1 MSVKH
6 LRAAMSMVCA
16 LALCVQLAAAQE
28 PTSQD
33 LAQSKSFFKAGASAY
48 EMGDYAAAI
57 QALDAAYRLTPLPA
71 VAFSLAQAER
81 RQYFVSRDRS
91 HLERAIEL
99 YRTYLHAV
107 ETGGRRADA
116 TDALGQLEPLAALS
130 VPSDGAER
138 ELPDAARDRTRLM
151 ISCAVPNAQVSL
163 DDAAPVAAP
172 LIARVM
178 PGLHR
183 IVVSAHGYYPTERSV
198 EAVPG
203 ELLPIE
209 LSLRE
214 QPASVVVHAVPESDL
229 HVDGTFLGRVGA
241 RRRFELPRGEH
252 KLTLSETGHEIA
264 RVNAQL
270 APGEARD
277 IAVDLP
283 QTNQRT
289 TAVTMFVASGGALL
303 VGGVV
308 AALAVDREEVARK
321 IERERAAGNISPA
334 QLAAYDEAKR
344 DRNRWRGI
352 AATSFVVSLAAGV
365 TGLLLYVLDEP
376 DLREPRDAAEVLVD
390 LPLPGSPSASVTG
403 RVRF

>member
-1 MSVKH
+1 MKVKF
-6 LRAAMSMVCA
+6 LRAAMSTVCA
-16 LALCVQLAAAQE
+16 LALWVQLAAAQT

-33 LAQSKSFFKAGASAY
+33 LAQSKSYFRAGASAY

-99 YRTYLHAV
+99 YRTYLRAV

-116 TDALGQLEPLAALS
+116 TDALAQLEPLAAL
-130 VPSDGAER
+130 GAPADAAAGEA
-138 ELPDAARDRTRLM
+138 PDAASERTRLM
-151 ISCAVPNAQVSL
+151 ISSAVPHAQVSL
-163 DDAAPVAAP
+163 DGAAPVAAP
-172 LIARVM
+172 MIARVT
-178 PGLHR
+178 PGVHR
-183 IVVSAHGYYPTERSV
+183 VVVSAKGYFPTERSV

-203 ELLPIE
+203 ELLPLE

-214 QPASVVVHAVPESDL
+214 QPASVTVGASPEADL
-229 HVDGTFLGRVGA
+229 HVDGAFMGRVGA
-241 RRRFELPRGEH
+241 SRRIELSQGEH
-252 KLTLSETGHEIA
+252 KLTLSRTGYEIA

-283 QTNQRT
+283 KTNQRT
-289 TAVTMFVASGGALL
+289 TALTMFVGSGGALL
-303 VGGVV
+303 VGMGL
-308 AALAVDREEVARK
+308 AGIAVDREDAARK
-321 IERERAAGNISPA
+321 IEVERAAGNVTPA
-334 QLAAYDEAKR
+334 QLADYDEAKR

-352 AATSFVVSLAAGV
+352 AATVFAASFAAGV
-365 TGLLLYVLDEP
+365 TGLLLYLLDEP
-376 DLREPRDAAEVLVD
+376 DLRESKDAPELRVD
-390 LPLPGSPSASVTG
+390 LPEPGSPAASVTG